1 MGLPI
6 LCDDQLEFVAQIDLE
21 RAAGKRRIFGIAPC
35 GFGKTVVASYL
46 IVREPG
52 YCLAIAHR
60 RELIVQMSCALAA
73 NGVRHRVFG
82 PTDLIRKVVRAHTRR
97 FGRSFYDPNNRVAVA
112 SVDSLNLDN
121 VIHAQFLRTCTFVL
135 TDEGH
140 HVLRENK
147 WGKVLV
153 ECVNAWMFFPTATGF
168 RGDGKGLGDHADGY
182 GDAMVLGPTYGE
194 MIEAGRLLDYRIVL
208 AQPDDYERPGDDD
221 LGVTGEFK
229 KGVAEKSVKESKKII
244 GSVVDGYREYG
255 YGRRWLVFTVS
266 VDEAVKEAQAFKAAG
281 IPAEVVHGGTPTE
294 LRDRIFDRFE
304 RREVWVIVNVGIAGE
319 GTDIPGVEGVSMAA
333 PIGSMQWFDQV
344 FGRPSRLSI
353 GDHWGT
359 WHAKTPEERKAIIA
373 ASDKPFYRVIDHC
386 GNIVKHKP
394 PNAFRRHT
402 LERRDRRTRGADE
415 GVIPQVMCLPYAGMP
430 EKWEGMFPDP
440 KKPDTVPGPCFHPYE
455 KTYRACPYCQ
465 LPRPRAPVGQRSTPD
480 QVDGNLW
487 ELDPAA
493 MAALVAGKEAIDT
506 HAPLLPIGA
515 GPAAVRGAMRNHL
528 ERQQAQASL
537 RAAMDQWSG
546 VEVAAGS
553 GPEAQMMRFYFL
565 FGADVLS
572 AQALGR
578 ADAEALRGRIEAD
591 IVRRGFILGQGVD
604 KV

>member
-1 MGLPI
+1 MSLPI
-6 LCDDQLEFVAQIDLE
+6 LCGDQVDFIAQIDAE
-21 RAAGKRRIFGIAPC
+21 RATGKRYIFGIAPC

-46 IVREPG
+46 IVRELG

-82 PTDLIRKVVRAHTRR
+82 PADLIRKVVRAHTRR

-121 VIHAQFLRTCTFVL
+121 PIHAQFLTTCTFVL

-140 HVLRENK
+140 HVLRDNK
-147 WGKVLV
+147 WGKVLAF
-153 ECVNAWMFFPTATGF
+153 CIHSWMFFPTATGF
-168 RGDGKGLGDHADGY
+168 RGDGKGLGAHADGF

-194 MIEAGRLLDYRIVL
+194 MIEAGRLLDYRFVL

-221 LGVTGEFK
+221 LGATGEFK

-244 GSVVDGYREYG
+244 GSVVDGYKEYG
-255 YGRRWLVFTVS
+255 YGKRWLVFTVS
-266 VDEAVKEAQAFKAAG
+266 VEEAVKEAQAFRDAG
-281 IPAEVVHGGTPTE
+281 IPAEVVHGNTPTE

-353 GDHWGT
+353 GDHWAT
-359 WHAKTPEERKAIIA
+359 WHAKTAEERKAIIA

-402 LERRDRRTRGADE
+402 LERRDRKTRGTDE
-415 GVIPQVMCLPYAGMP
+415 GVIPQVMCLPYPAMP
-430 EKWEGMFPDP
+430 TEGH
-440 KKPDTVPGPCFHPYE
+440 TGPCFHPYE

-465 LPRPRAPVGQRSTPD
+465 LPRPRVPVGQRSTPD
-480 QVDGNLW
+480 QVDGVCI
-487 ELDPAA
+487 ELDRW
-493 MAALVAGKEAIDT
+493 ALDALLERVHHVDT
-506 HAPLLPIGA
+506 QTPLLPVGA

-537 RAAMDQWSG
+537 RAAMDQWCG
-546 VEVAAGS
+546 VEVAAGVD
-553 GPEAQMMRFYFL
+553 PTAQMMRFYFL
-565 FGADVLS
+565 FGTDVLS

-578 ADAEALRGRIEAD
+578 ADAEELRGRIEAD
-591 IVRRGFILGQGVD
+591 LTRRGFILGRGVD
-604 KV
+604 KG